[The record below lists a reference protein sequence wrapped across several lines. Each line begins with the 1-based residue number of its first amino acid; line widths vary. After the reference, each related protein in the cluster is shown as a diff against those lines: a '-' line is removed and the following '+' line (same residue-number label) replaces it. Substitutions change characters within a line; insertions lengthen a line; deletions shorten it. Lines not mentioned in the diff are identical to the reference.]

1 MTNPS
6 DIASIERATLDA
18 VCPAEVHEI
27 PGWLLPFDPLPVGRA
42 RSAVP
47 LAHMPLSPAEL
58 LPIEAYYQQRDRP
71 TVFRLPESLISPEIG
86 NALQAMDYVGT
97 QAVLVQVAE
106 LAGLLRLAP
115 PDAATLSAT
124 PSAAWASV
132 YTADGFD
139 PVDGANRVQLLS
151 RSRHVVYACVS
162 EGGQALAAG
171 TGSISQGWLSIHG
184 MRTAPGAQG
193 RGLASRILAGLA
205 AHAAEQGVRRVF
217 LQVEDDNAVAQGLYR
232 KAGFATAW
240 RYHYWRKDAQL
251 GQAPKAC

>member
-27 PGWLLPFDPLPVGRA
+27 PGWLLPFDPLPIGRA

-251 GQAPKAC
+251 GQAPKVC